1 MMNVLLESLANL
13 DKLETKRASEESFD
27 PKNEKKQGKRN
38 FWKLLLQIIKVFYN
52 NRQALNLFYT
62 KSNQFSRLFIDQ

>member
-1 MMNVLLESLANL
+1 LDSFDTSNQQIRQTEPEKSHSATMMNVLLESLANL

-38 FWKLLLQIIKVFYN
+38 F
-52 NRQALNLFYT
+52 
-62 KSNQFSRLFIDQ
+62 